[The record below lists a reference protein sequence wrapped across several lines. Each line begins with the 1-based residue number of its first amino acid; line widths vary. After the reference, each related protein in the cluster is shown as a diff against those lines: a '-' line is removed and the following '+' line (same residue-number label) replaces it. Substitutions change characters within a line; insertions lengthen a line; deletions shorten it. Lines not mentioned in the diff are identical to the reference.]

1 MEEKGT
7 KPIFTTISD
16 VRAGN
21 NDSNEVLV
29 AYIVTIKKTDK
40 RDPKGHVTNGEFDRL
55 FTLMCVNETGHNNC
69 FIIKSGNMSNKEL
82 IDAHV
87 RNDGGYGK
95 CCECL
100 CELIFIILN
109 YKIHYSIGNGSLV
122 LVDGFTSTGVYTGL
136 TVLQG
141 NVKMTPLFDFL
152 KVNLVV
158 AASL

>member
-55 FTLMCVNETGHNNC
+55 FTLMC
-69 FIIKSGNMSNKEL
+69 
-82 IDAHV
+82 
-87 RNDGGYGK
+87 
-95 CCECL
+95 
-100 CELIFIILN
+100 
-109 YKIHYSIGNGSLV
+109 
-122 LVDGFTSTGVYTGL
+122 
-136 TVLQG
+136 
-141 NVKMTPLFDFL
+141 
-152 KVNLVV
+152 
-158 AASL
+158 